1 MKKAVRK
8 KNNKYDQGFILAF
21 KFPAVTQFA
30 DVLTGQQRHIF
41 NPFGT

>member
-8 KNNKYDQGFILAF
+8 KNNKYWYDEGFIVAF

-30 DVLTGQQRHIF
+30 DIVY
-41 NPFGT
+41 